1 MKRKL
6 AITKIA
12 VLIDLCILLSG
23 CAAKHPPT
31 AQAPTSAVPAPTAQT
46 WQQVPIPALPAFHP
60 QEPKR
65 IELPNGM
72 IVFLQEDHE
81 LSLIDGTARI
91 RGGSRSEP
99 ANKAGLLDMYGDVWR
114 TGGTKAQTGDQLDDY
129 LEVRAAKVET
139 SSGADS
145 TSISWSCLKGDF
157 DDVFKVFADLLR
169 DPEFRA
175 DKLDLAQKG
184 MDDSISRRNDDVGE
198 IAGREAAKLAYGV
211 DNPYTREPEYAT
223 VAAVTRQDLIDW
235 HYAHVHPNN
244 IILGIVGDFDSAA
257 MEAKLRQVFGGWTKG
272 PAVTSPDIEF
282 HPAKPGYYLIPKT
295 DVNQSSIRMV
305 ELGIRRDN
313 PDYYATQVF
322 NEAFGNGFS
331 SRLVQSIRTAKGLA
345 YNVGGGIGSAFDHP
359 GVVRLSM
366 GTKSASTVESI
377 QALYE
382 ELDKLK
388 TNPISDAEIKRAK
401 DSILNSF
408 VFNFDSPDK
417 VLHERMA
424 YEFYGYPADFLERFR
439 SGVEK
444 VQAADVASAV
454 AKYVHKDQLAVLV
467 VGNTAE
473 FGKPLSSLGEVKNI
487 DITIPPPPGEKG
499 EAPSAKPT
507 ASNPQGKA
515 LAARVVEAMGGLA
528 KLQSVK
534 SLQAELSEKDAQGG
548 PVSVVRVVI
557 VFPDSMRVDVQTPQ
571 GPFAMVVTPGAGF
584 MSATGMGVRDL
595 PPPQKAETVKQ
606 IHRDLVYIGQHLND
620 PAFIFAAGGSETMG
634 GVETRIIDISAGDMT
649 IRWFVDPKT
658 GHVIK
663 EAYEAVGRSGQMHG
677 ETLLS
682 DWKTT
687 DGITLPAVH
696 TNKENGEDS
705 SYAEFTKVN
714 YNPTIDPKLFEKPV
728 EAKPAQ

>member
-1 MKRKL
+1 VKRRL
-6 AITKIA
+6 FSIITLMVSIGA
-12 VLIDLCILLSG
+12 VLTPPR
-23 CAAKHPPT
+23 AA
-31 AQAPTSAVPAPTAQT
+31 AQATD
-46 WQQVPIPALPAFHP
+46 WQQIAIPPLPAFHP

-72 IVFLQEDHE
+72 VIFLQEDHE
-81 LSLIDGTARI
+81 LPLIDGTARI

-99 ANKAGLLDMYGDVWR
+99 ANKTGMLDMYGDVWR
-114 TGGTKAQTGDQLDDY
+114 TGGTQSQTGDQLDDY

-139 SSGADS
+139 SSSVDS

-157 DDVFKVFADLLR
+157 DDVFKLFADLLR
-169 DPEFRA
+169 NPQFRA

-198 IAGREAAKLAYGV
+198 IAGREAAKLAYGAN
-211 DNPYTREPEYAT
+211 NPYTRQPEYAT
-223 VAAVTRQDLIDW
+223 VAAVTRQDFIDW
-235 HYAHVHPNN
+235 HHAHVYPNN
-244 IILGIVGDFDSAA
+244 IILGIVGDFDTAA
-257 MEAKLRQVFGGWTKG
+257 MEAMLRQVFGGWAKG
-272 PAVTSPDIEF
+272 PADKAPDIEF

-295 DVNQSSIRMV
+295 DVNQSNIRMV

-322 NEAFGNGFS
+322 NQALSGGFS

-345 YNVGGGIGSAFDHP
+345 YTVGGGIGSAFDHP
-359 GVVRLSM
+359 GVVRFSM

-388 TNPISDAEIKRAK
+388 TNPISDDEIKRAK

-408 VFNFDSPDK
+408 VFNLDSPEK

-439 SGVEK
+439 SAVEK
-444 VQAADVASAV
+444 VQAADVARVA

-467 VGNTAE
+467 VGNTPE
-473 FGKPLSSLGEVKNI
+473 FDKPLSSLGAVANI
-487 DITIPPPPGEKG
+487 DITIPPPPAEK
-499 EAPSAKPT
+499 EETPAAKPT
-507 ASNPQGKA
+507 ASNPEGKA
-515 LAARVVEAMGGLA
+515 LAAKVVEALGGLP

-534 SLQAELSEKDAQGG
+534 ALQADLTEQDAQGG
-548 PVSVVRVVI
+548 PPSTVQI
-557 VFPDSMRVDVQTPQ
+557 TIAFPDRMHVQVQTPQ
-571 GPFAMVVTPGAGF
+571 GPFSIVVTPDAGF
-584 MSATGMGVRDL
+584 MSAASMGVRDL

-606 IHRDLVYIGQHLND
+606 IHRDLIYIGQHLDD
-620 PAFIFAAGGSETMG
+620 PAFIFAAAGTETVS
-634 GVETRIIDISAGDMT
+634 GVETRIVDVSAGDMA

-658 GHVIK
+658 GHVVQ

-677 ETLLS
+677 ETALS

-687 DGITLPAVH
+687 DGITLPAMH
-696 TNKENGEDS
+696 KNKENGQDS
-705 SYAEFTKVN
+705 SVVEFTRIQF
-714 YNPTIDPKLFEKPV
+714 NPTIDPKLFEKPAA

>member
-1 MKRKL
+1 MRRQL
-6 AITKIA
+6 TVIT
-12 VLIDLCILLSG
+12 LIVGICGILKPTN
-23 CAAKHPPT
+23 AA
-31 AQAPTSAVPAPTAQT
+31 AQATD
-46 WQQVPIPALPAFHP
+46 WQQVPIPALHAFHP

-81 LSLIDGTARI
+81 LPLIDGTARI

-99 ANKAGLLDMYGDVWR
+99 ANKAGMLEMYGDVWR
-114 TGGTKAQTGDQLDDY
+114 TGGTKSQTGDQLDDY

-139 SSGADS
+139 GSNADS

-157 DDVFKVFADLLR
+157 DDVFKVFTDLLR

-198 IAGREAAKLAYGV
+198 IAGREAAKLAYGA

-235 HYAHVHPNN
+235 HHTHVHPNN
-244 IILGIVGDFDSAA
+244 IILGIVGDFDSAV
-257 MEAKLRQVFGGWTKG
+257 MEAKLRQAFGGWAKG
-272 PAVTSPDIEF
+272 PAVKAPDIEF
-282 HPAKPGYYLIPKT
+282 HPAKPGYYLIPKS
-295 DVNQSSIRMV
+295 DVNQSNIRMV

-322 NEAFGNGFS
+322 NEVFGNGFS
-331 SRLVQSIRTAKGLA
+331 SRLVQNIRTAKGLA
-345 YNVGGGIGSAFDHP
+345 YSVGGGIGSGFDHP

-366 GTKSASTVESI
+366 GTKSVSTVEAI

-388 TNPISDAEIKRAK
+388 TNPISDDEIKRAK

-417 VLHERMA
+417 VLRERMA

-444 VQAADVASAV
+444 VQPADVARAA
-454 AKYVHKDQLAVLV
+454 AKYVHKDQFAVLV
-467 VGNTAE
+467 VGNTSE
-473 FGKPLSSLGEVKNI
+473 FDKPLASLGEVKNI
-487 DITIPPPPGEKG
+487 DITIPPPPGEKR
-499 EAPSAKPT
+499 EAPAAKPA
-507 ASNPQGKA
+507 ASDPEGKA
-515 LAARVVEAMGGLA
+515 LAAKVVEAMGGLA
-528 KLQSVK
+528 KLQAVK
-534 SLQAELSEKDAQGG
+534 SMQADLTEQDAQGG
-548 PVSVVRVVI
+548 PSSAVKVTI
-557 VFPDSMRVDVQTPQ
+557 VFPDRMHVDVQTPQ
-571 GPFAMVVTPGAGF
+571 GPLTIVVTPDAGF
-584 MSATGMGVRDL
+584 MAGAMGVRDL
-595 PPPQKAETVKQ
+595 PAPQKAETMQQ
-606 IHRDLVYIGQHLND
+606 IQRDMVYIGQHLND
-620 PAFIFAAGGSETMG
+620 PKFIFAAGGSETVG
-634 GVETRIIDISAGDMT
+634 GVETRIVDVSAGDMA

-658 GHVIK
+658 GHVVQ

-677 ETLLS
+677 ETVLS
-682 DWKTT
+682 KWETT
-687 DGITLPAVH
+687 DGITLPALH
-696 TNKENGEDS
+696 RNKENGQDS
-705 SYAEFTKVN
+705 SIVEFTRVE
-714 YNPTIDPKLFEKPV
+714 YNPAIDPKLFEKPAA
-728 EAKPAQ
+728 EGTPAQ

>member
-1 MKRKL
+1 MKRHL
-6 AITKIA
+6 TVIA
-12 VLIDLCILLSG
+12 LIVGVCGILTTR
-23 CAAKHPPT
+23 AT
-31 AQAPTSAVPAPTAQT
+31 AQATD
-46 WQQVPIPALPAFHP
+46 WQQVPIPALHAFHP

-72 IVFLQEDHE
+72 VVFLQEDHE
-81 LSLIDGTARI
+81 LPLIDGNARI

-99 ANKAGLLDMYGDVWR
+99 ARKAGMLDIYGDVWR
-114 TGGTKAQTGDQLDDY
+114 TGGTKSQTGDQLDDY

-139 SSGADS
+139 ASSADS
-145 TSISWSCLKGDF
+145 TSISWSCLKGDL
-157 DDVFKVFADLLR
+157 DDVFKVFAELLR

-175 DKLDLAQKG
+175 DKLDLAQKA

-198 IAGREAAKLAYGV
+198 IAGREAAKLAYGA

-235 HYAHVHPNN
+235 HHAHVHPNN

-257 MEAKLRQVFGGWTKG
+257 MEARLRQVFGGWAKG
-272 PAVTSPDIEF
+272 PAVKSPEIEF

-295 DVNQSSIRMV
+295 DVNQSNIRMV

-313 PDYYATQVF
+313 PDYFATQVF
-322 NEAFGNGFS
+322 NEVFGSGFS

-345 YNVGGGIGSAFDHP
+345 YTVGGGIGSAFDHP

-366 GTKSASTVESI
+366 GTKSASTVEAI
-377 QALYE
+377 QAIYE

-388 TNPISDAEIKRAK
+388 TNPISDDEIKRAK

-408 VFNFDSPDK
+408 VFNFDSPEK
-417 VLHERMA
+417 VLRERMA

-444 VQAADVASAV
+444 VQPADVARA
-454 AKYVHKDQLAVLV
+454 ATRYVHKDQLAVLV
-467 VGNTAE
+467 VGNTSE
-473 FGKPLSSLGEVKNI
+473 FDKPLSTLGQVKNI
-487 DITIPPPPGEKG
+487 DITIPPPPGEKAETPAAG
-499 EAPSAKPT
+499 PA
-507 ASNPQGKA
+507 ASNPEGTA
-515 LAARVVEAMGGLA
+515 LAAKVVEAMGGLA

-534 SLQAELSEKDAQGG
+534 ALQADLTEKDAEGG
-548 PVSVVRVVI
+548 PATAVQVTI
-557 VFPDSMRVDVQTPQ
+557 VFPDRMHVDVQTPQ
-571 GPFAMVVTPGAGF
+571 GPLTIVVTPDAGF
-584 MSATGMGVRDL
+584 MSAAGMGVRDM
-595 PPPQKAETVKQ
+595 PPPQKAETVQQ
-606 IHRDLVYIGQHLND
+606 IHRDLVYIGQHLHD
-620 PAFIFAAGGSETMG
+620 PAFIFAANGSESVG
-634 GVETRIIDISAGDMT
+634 GIETRIVDVSSGNMA

-658 GHVIK
+658 GHVVQ
-663 EAYEAVGRSGQMHG
+663 EAYEAVGRSGPMHG

-687 DGITLPAVH
+687 DGITLPAIH
-696 TNKENGEDS
+696 QNKENGKDS
-705 SYAEFTKVN
+705 SLVEFTKVQ
-714 YNPTIDPKLFEKPV
+714 YNPTIDPKLFEKPAA

>member
-1 MKRKL
+1 MKRL
-6 AITKIA
+6 TVVVFIA
-12 VLIDLCILLSG
+12 GIFGILN
-23 CAAKHPPT
+23 APHTA
-31 AQAPTSAVPAPTAQT
+31 AQATD
-46 WQQVPIPALPAFHP
+46 WQQVPIPVLHAFHP

-72 IVFLQEDHE
+72 VVFLQEDHE
-81 LSLIDGTARI
+81 LPLIDGTARI

-99 ANKAGLLDMYGDVWR
+99 ANKAGMLDIYGDVWR
-114 TGGTKAQTGDQLDDY
+114 TGGTKSQTGDQLDDY

-139 SSGADS
+139 GGGADS

-157 DDVFKVFADLLR
+157 DDVFKVFTDLLR

-184 MDDSISRRNDDVGE
+184 MDDSISRRNDEVGE
-198 IAGREAAKLAYGV
+198 IAGREAAKLAYGA

-235 HYAHVHPNN
+235 HHAHVHPNN
-244 IILGIVGDFDSAA
+244 MILGIAGDFDSAA
-257 MEAKLRQVFGGWTKG
+257 MEAKLRQIFGGWAKG
-272 PAVTSPDIEF
+272 PVDKSPDIEF

-295 DVNQSSIRMV
+295 DVNQSNIRMV

-322 NEAFGNGFS
+322 NEVFGNGFS

-345 YNVGGGIGSAFDHP
+345 YSVGGSIGSGFDHP

-366 GTKSASTVESI
+366 GTKSASTVEAI
-377 QALYE
+377 QALDE

-388 TNPISDAEIKRAK
+388 TNPISDDEIKRAK

-417 VLHERMA
+417 VLRERMA

-439 SGVEK
+439 TGVEK
-444 VQAADVASAV
+444 VQATDVARV
-454 AKYVHKDQLAVLV
+454 ATKYVHKDQFAVLV
-467 VGNTAE
+467 VGNPSD
-473 FGKPLSSLGEVKNI
+473 FDKPLTTLSEVKNI
-487 DITIPPPPGEKG
+487 DITIPPPPGEKAAG
-499 EAPSAKPT
+499 PAAKPA
-507 ASNPQGKA
+507 ASNPEGKA
-515 LAARVVEAMGGLA
+515 LAAKVVEAMGGLT

-534 SLQAELSEKDAQGG
+534 SLQADLTEQDAQGG
-548 PVSVVRVVI
+548 PATTVKITI
-557 VFPDSMRVDVQTPQ
+557 VFPDSMHVDVQTPQ
-571 GPFAMVVTPGAGF
+571 GPLAIVVTPTAGF
-584 MSATGMGVRDL
+584 MSAGSMGVQDL
-595 PPPQKAETVKQ
+595 PAPQKAETVQQ
-606 IHRDLVYIGQHLND
+606 IHRDMVYIGQHLND
-620 PAFIFAAGGSETMG
+620 PRFVFAAGGSETIG
-634 GVETRIIDISAGDMT
+634 GMETRIVDVSAGDMA

-658 GHVIK
+658 GHVIQ

-677 ETLLS
+677 GTVLS
-682 DWKTT
+682 KWETT
-687 DGITLPAVH
+687 DGITLPALH
-696 TNKENGEDS
+696 KNTENGQDS
-705 SYAEFTKVN
+705 SVVEFTKIQF
-714 YNPTIDPKLFEKPV
+714 NPTIDSKLFEKPAA

>member
-1 MKRKL
+1 MKRGL
-6 AITKIA
+6 SLIA
-12 VLIDLCILLSG
+12 LVVGVCGILRTPY
-23 CAAKHPPT
+23 AA
-31 AQAPTSAVPAPTAQT
+31 AQATD
-46 WQQVPIPALPAFHP
+46 WQQIPIPALRAFHP
-60 QEPKR
+60 QQPKR

-72 IVFLQEDHE
+72 VIFLQEDHE
-81 LSLIDGTARI
+81 LPLIDGTARI

-99 ANKAGLLDMYGDVWR
+99 ANKTGMLDMYGEVWR
-114 TGGTKAQTGDQLDDY
+114 TGGTKSQTGDQLDDY

-139 SSGADS
+139 GSNADS

-157 DDVFKVFADLLR
+157 DDVFKVFTDLLR

-184 MDDSISRRNDDVGE
+184 MDDSISRRNDDVGD
-198 IAGREAAKLAYGV
+198 IAGREALKLAYGA

-235 HYAHVHPNN
+235 HHAHVHPNN

-257 MEAKLRQVFGGWTKG
+257 MEARLRQVFGGWAKG
-272 PAVTSPDIEF
+272 PTDKTPDIEF
-282 HPAKPGYYLIPKT
+282 HPAKPGYYVIPKS
-295 DVNQSSIRMV
+295 DVNQSNIRMV

-322 NEAFGNGFS
+322 NQALSGGFS

-377 QALYE
+377 QALYG

-388 TNPISDAEIKRAK
+388 TDPISDDEIKRAK

-408 VFNFDSPDK
+408 VFNFDSPGK
-417 VLHERMA
+417 VLRERMA

-439 SGVEK
+439 SAVEK
-444 VQAADVASAV
+444 VQAADVARVA

-473 FGKPLSSLGEVKNI
+473 FDKPLSTLGEVKNI
-487 DITIPPPPGEKG
+487 DITIPPPPGEKS
-499 EAPSAKPT
+499 EAPAARPA
-507 ASNPQGKA
+507 ASNPEGKA
-515 LAARVVEAMGGLA
+515 LAAKVVDAMGGLA

-534 SLQAELSEKDAQGG
+534 SLQADLTEQDAQGG
-548 PVSVVRVVI
+548 PPTTVQVTI
-557 VFPDSMRVDVQTPQ
+557 VFPDSMHVDVQTPQ
-571 GPFAMVVTPGAGF
+571 GPLSIVVTPDAGF
-584 MSATGMGVRDL
+584 MAAGSMGVRDL
-595 PPPQKAETVKQ
+595 PPPQKSETMQQ
-606 IHRDLVYIGQHLND
+606 IHRDTIYIGQHLND
-620 PAFIFAAGGSETMG
+620 PKFIFAAGGMETVD
-634 GVETRIIDISAGDMT
+634 GVEARIVDVSAGDMA

-658 GHVIK
+658 GRVVR
-663 EAYEAVGRSGQMHG
+663 EAYEAVGRSGQMHD

-687 DGITLPAVH
+687 DGITLPASH
-696 TNKENGEDS
+696 KNKENGQDS
-705 SYAEFTKVN
+705 SIVEFTRVQF
-714 YNPTIDPKLFEKPV
+714 NPTIDPKLFEKPAA

>member
-1 MKRKL
+1 MKRHLL
-6 AITKIA
+6 AVITLVAGI
-12 VLIDLCILLSG
+12 VGILKPNT
-23 CAAKHPPT
+23 AA
-31 AQAPTSAVPAPTAQT
+31 AQATD
-46 WQQVPIPALPAFHP
+46 WQQIPIPALRAFHP
-60 QEPKR
+60 QQPKR

-72 IVFLQEDHE
+72 VIFLQEDHE
-81 LSLIDGTARI
+81 LPLIDGTARI

-99 ANKAGLLDMYGDVWR
+99 ANKTGMLDMYGEVWR
-114 TGGTKAQTGDQLDDY
+114 TGGTKSQTGDQLDDY

-139 SSGADS
+139 GSNADS

-157 DDVFKVFADLLR
+157 DDVFKVFTDLLR

-184 MDDSISRRNDDVGE
+184 MDDSISRRNDDVGD
-198 IAGREAAKLAYGV
+198 IAGREALKLAYGA

-235 HYAHVHPNN
+235 HHAHVHPNN
-244 IILGIVGDFDSAA
+244 IIVGIVGDFDSAA
-257 MEAKLRQVFGGWTKG
+257 MEARLRQVFGGWAKG
-272 PAVTSPDIEF
+272 PTDKTPDIEF
-282 HPAKPGYYLIPKT
+282 HPAKPGYYVIPKS
-295 DVNQSSIRMV
+295 DVNQSNIRMV

-322 NEAFGNGFS
+322 NQALSGGFS

-377 QALYE
+377 QALYG

-388 TNPISDAEIKRAK
+388 TDPISDDEIKRAK

-408 VFNFDSPDK
+408 VFNFDSPEK
-417 VLHERMA
+417 VLRERMA

-439 SGVEK
+439 SAVEK
-444 VQAADVASAV
+444 VQAADVARVA

-473 FGKPLSSLGEVKNI
+473 FDKPLSTLGEVKNI
-487 DITIPPPPGEKG
+487 DITIPPPPGEKS
-499 EAPSAKPT
+499 EAPAAKPA
-507 ASNPQGKA
+507 ASNPEGKA
-515 LAARVVEAMGGLA
+515 LAAKVVDAMGGLA

-534 SLQAELSEKDAQGG
+534 SLQADLTERDAQGG
-548 PVSVVRVVI
+548 PSTTVQVTI
-557 VFPDSMRVDVQTPQ
+557 VFPDSMHVDVQTPQ
-571 GPFAMVVTPGAGF
+571 GPLSIVVTPDAGF
-584 MSATGMGVRDL
+584 MAAGSMGVRDL
-595 PPPQKAETVKQ
+595 PPPQKSETMQQ
-606 IHRDLVYIGQHLND
+606 IHRDMIYIGQHLND
-620 PAFIFAAGGSETMG
+620 PKFIFAAGGTETVD
-634 GVETRIIDISAGDMT
+634 GVETRIVDVSAGDMA

-658 GHVIK
+658 GHVVQQ
-663 EAYEAVGRSGQMHG
+663 AYEAVGRSGPMHG

-687 DGITLPAVH
+687 DAITLPAMH
-696 TNKENGEDS
+696 RNKENGQDS
-705 SYAEFTKVN
+705 SVVEFTRVQ
-714 YNPTIDPKLFEKPV
+714 YNPTIDPKLFEKPAA
-728 EAKPAQ
+728 ESKPAQ